1 MNITNARFNAKCF
14 AGNTPLVHSAKTET
28 LITIERVLVLCV
40 YVCMSF
46 LMSPTFGSDFSY
58 CPPTSNKHQT
68 SPILYVLKSTRTQKK
83 IRFFCVRETPE
94 KFWKQPNSTVQRI
107 PRQRLKTL
115 QTMRHTAVMHKLPY
129 MHGDP
134 QLVLGS

>member
-1 MNITNARFNAKCF
+1 MHGSLLIILHITSRWFSS
-14 AGNTPLVHSAKTET
+14 TKTET
-28 LITIERVLVLCV
+28 LKTTQPVLVLCV
-40 YVCMSF
+40 HVCMPF

-83 IRFFCVRETPE
+83 IRFFFFCVRETPQ

-129 MHGDP
+129 MHGEP
-134 QLVLGS
+134 QLILES